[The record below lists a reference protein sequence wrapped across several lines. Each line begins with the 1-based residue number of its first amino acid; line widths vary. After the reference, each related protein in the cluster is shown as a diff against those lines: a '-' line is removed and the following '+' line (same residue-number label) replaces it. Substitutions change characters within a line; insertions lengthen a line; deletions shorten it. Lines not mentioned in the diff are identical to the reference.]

1 MRFLM
6 TSYRDYAT
14 YFRNGLLYL
23 PEKTVT
29 LLVDVG
35 LDKATAEAALR
46 GLALDDHR
54 EQIALISASLEA
66 VLTDIEEDTQ
76 AYQALSS
83 DEAQFMLTGKPAG
96 V

>member
-1 MRFLM
+1 M
-6 TSYRDYAT
+6 TSSRDYAP

-29 LLVDVG
+29 MLIDVG
-35 LDKATAEAALR
+35 LDKATAEAALH

-54 EQIALISASLEA
+54 ELIARINASLEA

>member
-1 MRFLM
+1 M
-6 TSYRDYAT
+6 TSARDYAP

-29 LLVDVG
+29 LLIDVG

-54 EQIALISASLEA
+54 ELIARINVSLEA
-66 VLTDIEEDTQ
+66 VLTDMEEDTQ

-83 DEAQFMLTGKPAG
+83 DEATFMLTGKPAG

>member
-1 MRFLM
+1 M
-6 TSYRDYAT
+6 TTNRDYAP
-14 YFRNGLLYL
+14 YFRNGMLYL

-29 LLVDVG
+29 LLIDVG

-54 EQIALISASLEA
+54 EEIARISAALEA
-66 VLTDIEEDTQ
+66 VLTDMEEDTQ
-76 AYQALSS
+76 AYMALSS
-83 DEAQFMLTGKPAG
+83 DEAHFMLTGKPAN